1 MCFCPVGL
9 QSKYIVQRYRNRKL
23 RFKVNIVSC
32 QNETYTDD
40 EKYNI
45 IIAILSYENLN
56 NADMLK
62 IIQVNAN
69 SQLRVQELIIQ
80 NVFNGRLKMYLVVE
94 VD

>member
-80 NVFNGRLKMYLVVE
+80 NVFNGQLKMYLVVE